1 MNKLLFLAPYPTPKN
16 IKDGMISRVNAI
28 DQFAEG
34 MPRSYLEISS
44 VRIRKKEVKQTGL
57 VTVYRVNA
65 LLHFW
70 LIARLVLNAE
80 KIYSHSIHGF
90 TFAWQWLPFTK
101 ADVILDVHGVVPEE
115 IRFFSRY
122 PFRYPY
128 YAFIERVVFR
138 KAKQV
143 IFVTYAMKRHFLTKY
158 RKLKSLLHVYSI
170 YPHNLFKSN
179 PVRVFDDER
188 VNIIYSGGIAA
199 WQNIDLM
206 LQAIKANLSPR
217 IKYTLLVSDKKYV
230 LDKMSQLGIDPSVVE
245 VDSVLPDQLAGYYSQ
260 ADYAFVLRD
269 DNVVNRVAN
278 PTKIVEYLSYG
289 IIPIVLSPNIGDYNE
304 RGYEYLS
311 LNDFNTE
318 IHKPAGPSQKNKDIA
333 KQLMEENAA
342 FNLKSML

>member
-1 MNKLLFLAPYPTPKN
+1 
-16 IKDGMISRVNAI
+16 
-28 DQFAEG
+28 
-34 MPRSYLEISS
+34 
-44 VRIRKKEVKQTGL
+44 
-57 VTVYRVNA
+57 
-65 LLHFW
+65 
-70 LIARLVLNAE
+70 VLNAE

-115 IRFFSRY
+115 MRFFSRY

-128 YAFIERVVFR
+128 YNFVERVVIKR
-138 KAKQV
+138 ANQI
-143 IFVTYAMKRHFLTKY
+143 IFVTHAMKRHFLTKY
-158 RKLKSLLHVYSI
+158 RKLKGQWHVYSI
-170 YPHNLFKSN
+170 FPHNLFKTD
-179 PVRVFDDER
+179 PVRTSNDKR

-206 LQAIKANLSPR
+206 LQTIKANLSPR

-245 VDSVLPDQLAGYYSQ
+245 VASVLPDQLAEYYSQ

-289 IIPIVLSPNIGDYNE
+289 IIPIVLSPSIGDYNE

-318 IHKPAGPSQKNKDIA
+318 IPKLSGPSLKNKDIA
-333 KQLMEENAA
+333 KQLMKENAA
-342 FNLKSML
+342 FNLKGLLWLP